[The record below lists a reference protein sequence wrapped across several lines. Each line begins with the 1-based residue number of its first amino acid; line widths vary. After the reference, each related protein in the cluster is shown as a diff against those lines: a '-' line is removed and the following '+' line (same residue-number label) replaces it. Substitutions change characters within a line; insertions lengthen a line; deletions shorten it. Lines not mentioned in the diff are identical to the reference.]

1 VDNYVEPMMG
11 SAAVLLARPHP
22 PRVETVNDVDCYV
35 SNFWRATSREPE
47 KVAEFCDFPVVENDL
62 HARHRW
68 LVLSDE
74 AAAFRE
80 RMRRDPEHYD
90 CRVAGWWCW
99 GLC

>member
-1 VDNYVEPMMG
+1 MG

-22 PRVETVNDVDCYV
+22 PRVETVNDFDCMV
-35 SNFWRATSREPE
+35 ANFWRATSKDPE
-47 KVAEFCDFPVVENDL
+47 KVAEYADGPVNECDL
-62 HARHRW
+62 HSRHRW
-68 LVLSDE
+68 LVLSED

-90 CRVAGWWCW
+90 CRIAGWWCW